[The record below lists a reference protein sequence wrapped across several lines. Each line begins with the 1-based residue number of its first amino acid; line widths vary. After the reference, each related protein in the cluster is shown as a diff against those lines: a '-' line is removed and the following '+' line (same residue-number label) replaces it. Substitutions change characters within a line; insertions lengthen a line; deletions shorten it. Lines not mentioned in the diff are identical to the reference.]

1 MEISTSKVIAAAGAL
16 LLIGGISI
24 AASAASNTTTYF
36 ACLKDGNLTKVG
48 TKAPKCLKGS
58 TRISWN
64 SKGADGAAGPAGA
77 TGATGAVGAT
87 GLSGLNGSS
96 GSVGAT
102 GAAGSNGLSEGFQAR
117 GNMMIPGNDADV
129 SGDATDGIRNSGYGN
144 SIGKYVTGL
153 PAGKY
158 VGSFTVNYLFPTGQA
173 NSQVSVFCSIN
184 AGNSFSTYVY
194 LRSSRTNVF
203 GDSGSAPL
211 SFELQADQKPLIGCV
226 NQVDGS
232 TAFPVAFALQLTKV
246 NTLTNLQLEAVPEE
260 DSNN

>member
-1 MEISTSKVIAAAGAL
+1 MKIQGNKLVAAAGAL

-77 TGATGAVGAT
+77 IGQIGATGIA
-87 GLSGLNGSS
+87 GLNGSN

-102 GAAGSNGLSEGFQAR
+102 GAAGANGLSEGFQAQ
-117 GNMMIPGNDADV
+117 GVFVIPGNNADV

-173 NSQVSVFCSIN
+173 NSQVSVFCSL
-184 AGNSFSTYVY
+184 NSRNSGSTYVY
-194 LRSSRTNVF
+194 LRSNRTNVF
-203 GDSGSAPL
+203 GDSGSAPV
-211 SFELQADQKPLIGCV
+211 SFELEEGQKPMVSCV
-226 NQVDGS
+226 NQVDVS

-246 NTLTNLQLEAVPEE
+246 NTLSDLQLEDVPAEE
-260 DSNN
+260 SDN